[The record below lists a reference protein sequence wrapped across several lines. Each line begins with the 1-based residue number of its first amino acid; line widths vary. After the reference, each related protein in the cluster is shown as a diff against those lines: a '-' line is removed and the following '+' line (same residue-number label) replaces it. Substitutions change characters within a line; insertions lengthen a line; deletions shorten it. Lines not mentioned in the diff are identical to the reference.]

1 MSRRWYVVTP
11 EHGVEFFE
19 TDTEDEAKTTAHE
32 AMASWR
38 READSDAGWI
48 EDIGALE
55 WGEAICH
62 ERAVCTTSGP
72 DPNSECDTLEDWEL
86 KAPTVWTAADIDEM
100 NATAERL
107 SVAFAAGD

>member
-1 MSRRWYVVTP
+1 MTP

-38 READSDAGWI
+38 RDADSDAGWI

-62 ERAVCTTSGP
+62 ERAVCTTSRP
-72 DPNSECDTLEDWEL
+72 DPNSEYDTSQLVHISTTLTGQFVWHFFEDIT
-86 KAPTVWTAADIDEM
+86 PC
-100 NATAERL
+100 
-107 SVAFAAGD
+107 